1 MPQMPYSP
9 SPLPMP
15 FACMPSLPKLFA
27 RMANSPLA
35 CMNQPF
41 GRDVLATGPGV
52 DGSLPSQ
59 FPVRHFQCHAG
70 AAMFV
75 CANANTVV
83 PTPLPPSFVHTAKAN
98 SPALLSPPL
107 TLPVGASRSG
117 WAPLA
122 KLSVAYPL
130 HWPFP
135 RGRVLLVGGSSG
147 LDAHLMAGLHPGA
160 SSSNLCFCWCP
171 GEEAATAREQPA
183 RPRALPR
190 HPFAHFIASSIF
202 PSIFADF
209 HKLQK
214 KGNSSSTRMDRSE
227 FSNYS
232 LASRSRTPRRKVRIC
247 CPKRAINIFE

>member
-1 MPQMPYSP
+1 
-9 SPLPMP
+9 
-15 FACMPSLPKLFA
+15 MPSLPKLFA

-41 GRDVLATGPGV
+41 GHDVLATGPGV

-59 FPVRHFQCHAG
+59 FRIRHFQCHAG

-122 KLSVAYPL
+122 KLSVADPL

-147 LDAHLMAGLHPGA
+147 LDAHLMAGLHRVRLPPPPICASAGA
-160 SSSNLCFCWCP
+160 RGKKRPRHANSRRGQGLFPVIHSPISLHLPFSPQFLLIFTNCRRK
-171 GEEAATAREQPA
+171 ATATAP
-183 RPRALPR
+183 
-190 HPFAHFIASSIF
+190 
-202 PSIFADF
+202 
-209 HKLQK
+209 
-214 KGNSSSTRMDRSE
+214 
-227 FSNYS
+227 
-232 LASRSRTPRRKVRIC
+232 
-247 CPKRAINIFE
+247 